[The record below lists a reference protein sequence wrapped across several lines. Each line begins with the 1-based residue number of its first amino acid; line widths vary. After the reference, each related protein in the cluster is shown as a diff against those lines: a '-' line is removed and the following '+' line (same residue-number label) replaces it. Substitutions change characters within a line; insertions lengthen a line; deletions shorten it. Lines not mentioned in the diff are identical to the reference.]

1 MRLENDGTVVLSRRN
16 LKSLLA
22 KVDDPSSWRTLNGG
36 ADAPGVTVKAET
48 DADHYN
54 KEFRKHPGQALSTLT
69 MIQDWTTDALHR

>member
-48 DADHYN
+48 DAEHYN
-54 KEFRKHPGQALSTLT
+54 KEFRKQSRPGPVHPDHDPGL
-69 MIQDWTTDALHR
+69 DY